1 MISDAFYPWLI
12 LGFFM
17 SSTFIYEYLATICID
32 LLSQLP
38 LPYLSL
44 IHIGFLC
51 VSIHCKIIEGF
62 FFLCHSLLFAL
73 IVFSKVAVV
82 GQAQLLEAEVIP
94 ININVMFTINRLPL
108 KELDK
113 D

>member
-1 MISDAFYPWLI
+1 
-12 LGFFM
+12 
-17 SSTFIYEYLATICID
+17 
-32 LLSQLP
+32 
-38 LPYLSL
+38 
-44 IHIGFLC
+44 
-51 VSIHCKIIEGF
+51 
-62 FFLCHSLLFAL
+62 LFAL

-82 GQAQLLEAEVIP
+82 GQAQLLEAEVNP